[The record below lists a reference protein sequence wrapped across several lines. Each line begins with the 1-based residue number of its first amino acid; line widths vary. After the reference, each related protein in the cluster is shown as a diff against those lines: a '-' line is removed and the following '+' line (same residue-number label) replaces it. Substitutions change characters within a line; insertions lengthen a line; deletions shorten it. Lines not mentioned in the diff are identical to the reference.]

1 VVPETSANIRF
12 AFQPLINLHTGGVV
26 AMEMLARP
34 AYRDVRSLLR
44 RAAAAG
50 GLEKLD
56 VTLAVAA
63 ARCSAEHETLLPLHL
78 NLTVETVLAEG
89 DTLAPLHHALVS
101 TGRQPAQTVLE
112 INPTD
117 TAVEP
122 ELLLA
127 ALRRLRSLGYRIAL
141 DGVGAGNYSFMV
153 IAEARP
159 DLIKMDREIVDGL
172 PRESGSVAILEALQ
186 HLATRIGAQVVAEG
200 VERSEQLAT
209 LRQYGVGIAQ
219 GNLLGAPSR
228 RPVTYLPIS
237 GIAEFRTPVSTTPT
251 RGLPEARISDFMHP
265 ALTLPIS
272 TTGEAVRAVLSD
284 RPAISGVVLVDDDGR
299 PRYTL
304 DRNRFLLAV
313 SGAYGHALYGRR
325 EAAQL
330 GDKPRVLESCS
341 SARAALEL
349 ICSSVAHRRYDDI
362 VVLDS
367 GGRCAGAVCVGDVI
381 RGVAQRNVERA
392 AALHPLT
399 RLPGSD
405 MAAQLVER
413 RVSDGDTFAVS
424 WLDVDDFGAV
434 NDSSGFAAGDDLIR
448 VLARALTDAAKAI
461 PSTAVAHIGG
471 HDFIVICDP
480 EDVMPIG
487 SAVLEEPWEVNG
499 HEVTLSLASLICPP
513 GTVAGHRDVSQMLA
527 RLHRRAKSITATSW
541 VSGRAG
547 SEQMDVIFGQSA
559 AELRTG

>member
-1 VVPETSANIRF
+1 MPETSDKIRF

-34 AYRDVRSLLR
+34 AHRDVRSLLR

-78 NLTVETVLAEG
+78 NLTAETVVAEG
-89 DTLAPLHHALVS
+89 ETLAPLHQALS
-101 TGRQPAQTVLE
+101 GTGRLPSQTVLE
-112 INPTD
+112 ITPSD
-117 TAVEP
+117 TAVQP

-127 ALRRLRSLGYRIAL
+127 GLNRLRSLGYRIAL
-141 DGVGAGNYSFMV
+141 DGVGAGNYSFLV

-159 DLIKMDREIVDGL
+159 DLIKLDREIVEGL
-172 PRESGSVAILEALQ
+172 PRDSGSVAILEALQ
-186 HLATRIGAQVVAEG
+186 HLATRIGTQVVAEG

-219 GNLLGAPSR
+219 GNLLGPASR
-228 RPVTYLPIS
+228 RPVTYLPIA
-237 GIAEFRTPVSTTPT
+237 GIAEFRTPVSAAPT

-272 TTGEAVRAVLSD
+272 TTGDAVRAVLSD
-284 RPAISGVVLVDDDGR
+284 GPAISGVVLVDDDSK

-330 GDKPRVLESCS
+330 GDEPRVLESCS

-349 ICSSVAHRRYDDI
+349 VCSSVAHRRYDDI

-367 GGRCAGAVCVGDVI
+367 DGRCAGAVCVGDVI
-381 RGVAQRNVERA
+381 HGVAQRNVERA

-413 RVSDGDTFAVS
+413 RVGDGDTFAVS

-434 NDSSGFAAGDDLIR
+434 NDHSGFAAGDDLIR
-448 VLARALTDAAKAI
+448 ELARALTDAVKAI
-461 PSTAVAHIGG
+461 PSAAVAHIGG
-471 HDFIVICDP
+471 HDFVVICDP
-480 EDVMPIG
+480 EDIVPIG

-499 HEVTLSLASLICPP
+499 REVTLSLASLICLP

-527 RLHRRAKSITATSW
+527 QLHRRAKSITATSW
-541 VSGRAG
+541 VSGHAG
-547 SEQMDVIFGQSA
+547 TQQVDVILGQSA
-559 AELRTG
+559 TELRTG

>member
-1 VVPETSANIRF
+1 VLETPADIRF
-12 AFQPLINLHTGGVV
+12 AFQPLINLYTGGVV

-34 AYRDVRSLLR
+34 VHRDVRSLLR
-44 RAAAAG
+44 CAAHAR
-50 GLEKLD
+50 GLEELD

-63 ARCSAEHETLLPLHL
+63 ARCSSEHETLLPLHL
-78 NLTVETVLAEG
+78 NLMTDTVVAEG
-89 DTLAPLHHALVS
+89 ETLAPLHDALIG
-101 TGRQPAQTVLE
+101 TGRQPNQTVLE
-112 INPTD
+112 INPSD
-117 TAVEP
+117 TALQP
-122 ELLLA
+122 ELFLA
-127 ALRRLRSLGYRIAL
+127 GLHRLRRIGYRIAL
-141 DGVGAGNYSFMV
+141 DGVGAGNYPFMV

-159 DLIKMDREIVDGL
+159 DLIKMDREIVEGL
-172 PRESGSVAILEALQ
+172 PRESSSVAILEALQ

-219 GNLLGAPSR
+219 GNLLGPPSR
-228 RPVTYLPIS
+228 RPATYLPIS
-237 GIAEFRTPVSTTPT
+237 GIAEFRAPVSPTPT
-251 RGLPEARISDFMHP
+251 RGLPGARITDFMHP
-265 ALTLPIS
+265 AVTLPIS
-272 TTGEAVRAVLSD
+272 ATGEAVRAVLSD

-330 GDKPRVLESCS
+330 GDNPRVLESCS
-341 SARAALEL
+341 SARAALE
-349 ICSSVAHRRYDDI
+349 IVCSSVPHRRYDDI

-381 RGVAQRNVERA
+381 HGVAQLNIERA

-413 RVSDGDTFAVS
+413 RVGDRDTFAVS

-448 VLARALTDAAKAI
+448 ELARALIDAAKAI
-461 PSTAVAHIGG
+461 PSAAVAHIGG
-471 HDFIVICDP
+471 HDFVVICDP
-480 EDVMPIG
+480 EDVVPIG
-487 SAVLEEPWEVNG
+487 SAVIEEPWEVNG
-499 HEVTLSLASLICPP
+499 REVTLSLASLICPP
-513 GTVAGHRDVSQMLA
+513 GTVAGHRNVSKMLA
-527 RLHRRAKSITATSW
+527 QLHRHAKSITTTSW

-547 SEQMDVIFGQSA
+547 SEGMDVMFGQPA